1 MRNSLRIYLAV
12 ICAVGVWSVSQVA
25 AWQASSQGQATV
37 QIKREPAVAINSIE
51 GKDTYAAYC
60 AVCHGRTGT
69 GNGPAAPALKVAP
82 ADLTR
87 LAARQGGEYNPV
99 VVERMILGTG
109 KTMPAHGDL
118 DMPIWG
124 PVFHSMTNSK
134 GIEALRLHNLVSYL
148 KSIQAK

>member
-1 MRNSLRIYLAV
+1 MRNSLRIYVAV
-12 ICAVGVWSVSQVA
+12 ICAIGAWSVSQVS

-37 QIKREPAVAINSIE
+37 QIKRETAGAINSLE

-82 ADLTR
+82 ADLTQ
-87 LAARQGGEYNPV
+87 LAARQGGTYNPV
-99 VVERMILGTG
+99 VVQRMILGTE
-109 KTMPAHGDL
+109 KTTPAHGDL

-124 PVFHSMTNSK
+124 PVFHAMTNST
-134 GIEALRLHNLVSYL
+134 GIEALRIQNLVSYL
-148 KSIQAK
+148 KSIQVK